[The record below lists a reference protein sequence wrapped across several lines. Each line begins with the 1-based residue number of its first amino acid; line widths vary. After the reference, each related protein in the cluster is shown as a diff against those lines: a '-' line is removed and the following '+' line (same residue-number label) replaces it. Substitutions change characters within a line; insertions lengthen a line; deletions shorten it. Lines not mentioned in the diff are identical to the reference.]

1 MKQKFNILIIIASL
15 LLGLEA
21 YGQSNYYYYK
31 GEKIPLSIDSKNLTL
46 LISDDF
52 QFSSNSSQN
61 IEKVEYIPQRK
72 IDKLNKLQYVQL
84 KLKNNTAQE
93 ALSQFKKNPTI
104 KQVIPNFITPIGKG
118 VGMSDYFYVKLK
130 NISDYE
136 KLVSVAGQY
145 KSIIIE
151 QNKFMPLWFTLR
163 CTEETKENT
172 LDVAN
177 SIFESGLFSSAVPD
191 FLHDDLFCANDDD
204 FNQLWGLNN
213 SQNPNVDIN
222 ICDAWN
228 ITEGNGINVAVLDQ
242 GIELTHNDLQN
253 NISQNSYDSESNSSP
268 SQIFG
273 NHGTHVAGTI
283 AAIKNNNLQVVGVAP
298 QSTLLS
304 ISNSLAGTPNSRI
317 RRADGINWAWQNGAD
332 IISNSWGSAVQYDV
346 IDDAIDNA
354 LTNGRNGLGTIV
366 VFATGND
373 FGAVAYPANSN
384 PNILSV
390 GSITSTGVRSN
401 FSNFGNQLDVV
412 APGSGILSTVNNNG
426 TATFD
431 GTSMATPHVSGVA
444 ALILSINPNLT
455 FQQVNSIIENT
466 AQKIGN
472 YNYSSTAGRP
482 NGTWNNEMGYGLVD
496 AFAAVQQ
503 AQQSLAS
510 ITGPDIVCSSNTT
523 FNLQGGNIPT
533 WSKSYNLSLV
543 SSNNNSITVKASSST
558 VGGQGYVR
566 ATFANGTFVQKDFWV
581 GKANVD
587 YVSFSNGIGEQGYFC
602 SSHYNNK
609 YYLSPNFSYNSGVT
623 HQIRIRKYPNLNIVY
638 QPSQNYSGN
647 EGTLNYYPSPGW
659 YLFEVRR
666 TNSCGQS
673 EWFGFEVEFV
683 DCTLGGGGG
692 GEESEYFAYPN
703 PSSES
708 VTIQKKSND
717 INNVN
722 GNKIQYEFFDFSS
735 SLIYKGFITND
746 KATINVSNLKKG
758 RYILKIYGTKEEETH
773 HIIVE

>member
-1 MKQKFNILIIIASL
+1 MKQKFNIFIIIASL
-15 LLGLEA
+15 LLGLES

-52 QFSSNSSQN
+52 QFSPNSSQN
-61 IEKVEYIPQRK
+61 IEKVDYIPQRG
-72 IDKLNKLQYVQL
+72 IDKLNKLQYIQL
-84 KLKNNTAQE
+84 KLKNNTPQE
-93 ALSQFKKNPTI
+93 ALNQFKKNPTI

-130 NISDYE
+130 DISDYE
-136 KLVSVAGQY
+136 KLVSVAGRH

-228 ITEGNGINVAVLDQ
+228 ITEGNGVNVAVLDQ

-444 ALILSINPNLT
+444 ALILSVNPNLT

-472 YNYSSTAGRP
+472 YNYSNTAGRP

-510 ITGPDIVCSSNTT
+510 ITGPDIVCSNTSYS
-523 FNLQGGNIPT
+523 LQNGSAT
-533 WSKSYNLSLV
+533 SWQV
-543 SSNNNSITVKASSST
+543 SSNLLIVNSNNTSITVKPKYSSGGST
-558 VGGQGYVR
+558 GQI
-566 ATFANGTFVQKDFWV
+566 TANLGSGSSVTKSVQVNNPTLTNSDVAVYDSFYSSLNGSGTSQDP
-581 GKANVD
+581 
-587 YVSFSNGIGEQGYFC
+587 YLISNGEEYIIEMSSNKVSLINYTTIPSGWTWYF
-602 SSHYNNK
+602 YGVFQIAFTPNNMNYGNAYPFDIDYTGICGNSVHTIYFK
-609 YYLSPNFSYNSGVT
+609 YS
-623 HQIRIRKYPNLNIVY
+623 
-638 QPSQNYSGN
+638 
-647 EGTLNYYPSPGW
+647 NYYGSF
-659 YLFEVRR
+659 YTV
-666 TNSCGQS
+666 S
-673 EWFGFEVEFV
+673 
-683 DCTLGGGGG
+683 
-692 GEESEYFAYPN
+692 PN

-708 VTIQKKSND
+708 VSIQKKSNS
-717 INNVN
+717 INNSSSDKVEY
-722 GNKIQYEFFDFSS
+722 KFFDFSS
-735 SLIYKGFITND
+735 NLIYKDFITND

>member
-15 LLGLEA
+15 LLGLES
-21 YGQSNYYYYK
+21 YGQSKYYYYK

-52 QFSSNSSQN
+52 QFSPNSSQN
-61 IEKVEYIPQRK
+61 IEKVDYIPQRG
-72 IDKLNKLQYVQL
+72 IDKLNKLQYIQL

-93 ALSQFKKNPTI
+93 ALNQFKKNPTI

-130 NISDYE
+130 DINDYE
-136 KLVSVAGQY
+136 KLVSIAGRH

-228 ITEGNGINVAVLDQ
+228 ITEGNGVNVAVLDQ

-298 QSTLLS
+298 QSTLIS
-304 ISNSLAGTPNSRI
+304 VSNSLAGTPNSRI

-366 VFATGND
+366 VFSTGND

-426 TATFD
+426 TATFN

-444 ALILSINPNLT
+444 ALILSVNPNLT

-472 YNYSSTAGRP
+472 YNYSNTAGRP

-503 AQQSLAS
+503 AQQSLTS
-510 ITGPDIVCSSNTT
+510 ITGPDIVCSTNAT
-523 FNLQGGNIPT
+523 FNLQGGNNPT
-533 WSKSYNLSLV
+533 WSKSNNLSLV
-543 SSNNNSITVKASSST
+543 SSNSNSIIVKASSST
-558 VGGQGYVR
+558 ASGQGYVR

-581 GKANVD
+581 GK
-587 YVSFSNGIGEQGYFC
+587 
-602 SSHYNNK
+602 
-609 YYLSPNFSYNSGVT
+609 PNFSVSRVAVEEEFCDTKYHYVKFIISNRQPNETYSFFVLPIMGMT
-623 HQIRIRKYPNLNIVY
+623 HGWGNNNRYVFQIPK
-638 QPSQNYSGN
+638 NYSGYLEFSVN
-647 EGTLNYYPSPGW
+647 ATNNCGSKGIFVEEEIYPCSFNNNAASKDA
-659 YLFEVRR
+659 Y
-666 TNSCGQS
+666 SI
-673 EWFGFEVEFV
+673 
-683 DCTLGGGGG
+683 
-692 GEESEYFAYPN
+692 YPN

-717 INNVN
+717 INSVN
-722 GNKIQYEFFDFSS
+722 DNKIQYEFFDFSS
-735 SLIYKGFITND
+735 NLIHKGLISND

-758 RYILKIYGTKEEETH
+758 RYILKIHGTKEEETH

>member
-15 LLGLEA
+15 LLGLES

-31 GEKIPLSIDSKNLTL
+31 GEKIPLTIDSENFTL
-46 LISDDF
+46 LTSDDF
-52 QFSSNSSQN
+52 QFSPNSSQN
-61 IEKVEYIPQRK
+61 IEKVEYIPQSK
-72 IDKLNKLQYVQL
+72 IDKLNKSQYIQL
-84 KLKNNTAQE
+84 KLKNNAAKE

-130 NISDYE
+130 DFSDYE
-136 KLVSVAGQY
+136 KLVSVAGQH

-177 SIFESGLFSSAVPD
+177 SIFELGLFSSAVPD

-304 ISNSLAGTPNSRI
+304 VSNSLAGTPNSRI

-354 LTNGRNGLGTIV
+354 LTNGRNGLGAIV

-444 ALILSINPNLT
+444 ALILSVNPNLT
-455 FQQVNSIIENT
+455 FQQVNNIIEST
-466 AQKIGN
+466 AQKVGT
-472 YNYSSTAGRP
+472 YNYTNTVGRP
-482 NGTWNNEMGYGLVD
+482 NGTWDDEMGYGLVD
-496 AFAAVQQ
+496 AFTAVQQ

-543 SSNNNSITVKASSST
+543 SLNNNSITVKASSST

-566 ATFANGTFVQKDFWV
+566 ATFANGTFVQEDFWV
-581 GKANVD
+581 GKPSINVPPVPD
-587 YVSFSNGIGEQGYFC
+587 ICINERPSQLFTLPVSDGAEEYRLSWT
-602 SSHYNNK
+602 SS
-609 YYLSPNFSYNSGVT
+609 
-623 HQIRIRKYPNLNIVY
+623 NLNINVINGGWFTNA
-638 QPSQNYSGN
+638 PKELFFTATST
-647 EGTLNYYPSPGW
+647 GTYYVTIS
-659 YLFEVRR
+659 
-666 TNSCGQS
+666 TKNSCGISTSQ
-673 EWFGFEVEFV
+673 FPVKFV
-683 DCTLGGGGG
+683 FCSGGGRNNF
-692 GEESEYFAYPN
+692 SVSPN

-708 VTIQKKSND
+708 LTIQKKSND
-717 INNVN
+717 INSVN